1 MTTSRTHTDVIET
14 QASGSQSLSIDN
26 LILDFSERLLAAVE
40 LATIKR
46 GEAIIAQMFSEI
58 ERSAD
63 SNIGKAA
70 KKQADHAR
78 NQRVSELTQTFLDTI
93 EQPLN
98 AHVRA
103 MLAHELSG
111 APRALSRAQAAEESS
126 EMTAS
131 VPTLTPPRKR
141 TRRARPNLLAPPPL
155 DPEQIK
161 RDQEFARLRALLKP
175 VTEERFPPAPAPGIV
190 VPPLASPQ
198 QPATPGDTLHT
209 LEKEIQNAVPTLGR
223 LGPERCGA
231 QIAVWAGQVRALRE
245 RLSPELSAAMRPA
258 FRIFLEHLTQLRME
272 MEAHIVDALEPNWT
286 APDWESYVEVH
297 RARVEQRA
305 PELTSDR
312 LRLYYH
318 AMLRALV
325 LPHRRNVPQQAMPI
339 ITGASEALTPG
350 DTLLRSAVRRHS
362 SAWKVPSPSQDAPAA
377 PPVAEGAPATLPV
390 APVDTAPM
398 PDAPA
403 EAPAQNA
410 GESPAVP
417 MTGEF
422 DSTWTK

>member
-1 MTTSRTHTDVIET
+1 
-14 QASGSQSLSIDN
+14 LSIDD

-40 LATIKR
+40 LATVKR
-46 GEAIIAQMFSEI
+46 GEAIIAKMFSEI
-58 ERSAD
+58 ERAAD
-63 SNIGKAA
+63 STIGKAA

-78 NQRVSELTQTFLDTI
+78 RQRVSELTQEFLDAI

-103 MLAHELSG
+103 MLTRELSG
-111 APRALSRAQAAEESS
+111 GPRDSSRAHAVEESS
-126 EMTAS
+126 AFAETTAS
-131 VPTLTPPRKR
+131 VPTLTPTRKR
-141 TRRARPNLLAPPPL
+141 TRRVRPNLHLPPPL

-175 VTEERFPPAPAPGIV
+175 VAEERFAPAPAPSVV
-190 VPPLASPQ
+190 VPPLAPSQRSASP
-198 QPATPGDTLHT
+198 GETLHA
-209 LEKEIQNAVPTLGR
+209 LEKEIQNAVPTLGT

-231 QIAVWAGQVRALRE
+231 QIAVWVGQVRALRE
-245 RLSPELSAAMRPA
+245 RLPPELAAAMRPA
-258 FRIFLEHLTQLRME
+258 FRIFFEHLTQLRME
-272 MEAHIVDALEPNWT
+272 MEAYIVDALEPNWK
-286 APDWESYVEVH
+286 APDWEAYVEVN

-325 LPHRRNVPQQAMPI
+325 LPHRRNVPQQARPI
-339 ITGASEALTPG
+339 ITGASEVLTPG
-350 DTLLRSAVRRHS
+350 DTLLHSAVRRHS
-362 SAWKVPSPSQDAPAA
+362 SAWKVPSPSKDAPAA
-377 PPVAEGAPATLPV
+377 PSVAAAATPAVADAVDAAHVAPA
-390 APVDTAPM
+390 A
-398 PDAPA
+398 
-403 EAPAQNA
+403 APAQNA
-410 GESPAVP
+410 GEAPADP

>member
-1 MTTSRTHTDVIET
+1 
-14 QASGSQSLSIDN
+14 LSIDN

-40 LATIKR
+40 LATVKR
-46 GEAIIAQMFSEI
+46 GEAIIAKMFSEI

-63 SNIGKAA
+63 STLGKAA

-103 MLAHELSG
+103 MLARELSG
-111 APRALSRAQAAEESS
+111 GPRDLSRAQAADESS

-131 VPTLTPPRKR
+131 IPSLTPTRKR
-141 TRRARPNLLAPPPL
+141 TRRVRPNLLAPPPL
-155 DPEQIK
+155 APEQIK

-175 VTEERFPPAPAPGIV
+175 VAEERFAPAPAPAPSIV
-190 VPPLASPQ
+190 VPPLASTQ
-198 QPATPGDTLHT
+198 QPAAPGETLHT

-272 MEAHIVDALEPNWT
+272 MEAHIVDALEPNWA
-286 APDWESYVEVH
+286 APDWESYVEVN

-339 ITGASEALTPG
+339 ITGASAALTPG

-362 SAWKVPSPSQDAPAA
+362 SAWKVPSASTDAPAA
-377 PPVAEGAPATLPV
+377 PPVAEGKSVTLPAAPVV
-390 APVDTAPM
+390 ADVVDTAPT
-398 PDAPA
+398 PDVPA
-403 EAPAQNA
+403 AAPAQSA
-410 GESPAVP
+410 AEPTAAP
-417 MTGEF
+417 LTGEF
-422 DSTWTK
+422 DSPWTK